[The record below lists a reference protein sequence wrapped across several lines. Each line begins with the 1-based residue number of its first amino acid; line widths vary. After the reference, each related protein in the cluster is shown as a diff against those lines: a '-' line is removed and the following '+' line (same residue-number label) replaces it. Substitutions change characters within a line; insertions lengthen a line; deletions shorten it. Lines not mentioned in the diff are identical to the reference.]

1 MSTCDA
7 LSPLELQVQ
16 TRSLRTCTGLLSIL
30 TLAARGLSS
39 FGEDHNTRSGRLIVS
54 KGLSSSNFN
63 SEVKFQLAQ
72 ILLITEPVPLFL
84 QLADHLGLRALFFFF
99 LFFSFTVLTIE

>member
-39 FGEDHNTRSGRLIVS
+39 FGEDHNTQSGRLIVS

-84 QLADHLGLRALFFFF
+84 QRADHLGLTMDSFF
-99 LFFSFTVLTIE
+99 LLLS